1 MTELRQRLKFM
12 TPKFEGGDIKSYS
25 DFMAAVEKY
34 VLRTRDFYDA
44 RARWHR
50 RFYRLSTV
58 LIILIGAILPLA
70 VGLDYSGKEVVLGIS
85 GVTLAAL
92 TALRSFYHWDQ
103 FWVLNRNTEMLITR
117 RYLIWKASIIH
128 QTEPGDDAAIEEH
141 KKVALELVDH
151 IVKIRENEAG
161 AFFKVLSDNQG
172 TLYAHLWSRV
182 DGPMMGAPAGVWDQH
197 QQL

>member
-1 MTELRQRLKFM
+1 MTELWQRLKFM
-12 TPKFEGGDIKSYS
+12 TPKFESNNIKSYP
-25 DFMAAVEKY
+25 DFMTAVEKY
-34 VLRTRDFYDA
+34 VIRTRDFYDA

-58 LIILIGAILPLA
+58 LIIVIGALLPLA
-70 VGLDYSGKEVVLGIS
+70 AGLDYSYKEVLLGIS
-85 GVTLAAL
+85 GVTIAAL

-103 FWVLNRNTEMLITR
+103 FWVLNRNTEMVITR
-117 RYLIWKASIIH
+117 SYLVWKASTIH
-128 QTEPGDDAAIEEH
+128 QPEPGDDAAIEER

-172 TLYAHLWSRV
+172 ML
-182 DGPMMGAPAGVWDQH
+182 
-197 QQL
+197 